1 MNNISTYQDC
11 YYTYYPQD
19 RLLQV
24 GNSRVYRNFYFI
36 DDQLFS
42 GVFGLAPTKDSPVQL
57 QPVKTFN
64 LKMLPEGPS
73 SPFAISTRVYRQ
85 PVNNSRHIGE
95 FQVILEQAI
104 GDFSIRFTIV
114 LIPEK
119 PFVRSFLQLR
129 GPARHSS
136 SETDRVD
143 KNLLYGGIESDQPQS
158 GTYLLPPSDTVD
170 AVPHSIRHGR
180 LKRISLL
187 DDTDRNDYLIDET
200 ESDLYGRYGREY
212 AGNIFIARDSFSDSA
227 LLLLKEAPTAHGALH
242 RRCGELYWHQDG
254 YCALRGTGIDP
265 TELQPQDYLQAYGA
279 TFGIGTAIEEEL
291 RVYLCSSGPHTG
303 RGPFALANTWG
314 DRKRDTALSS
324 RFIQSELSA
333 AAEIGIDYLQID
345 DGWQVGITKN
355 SGLADGGVW
364 EGYYKTDPDFW
375 QVNPHKFP
383 QGLEPLAEKARK
395 LDVKLALWFSPDSS
409 HSFANWQRDAQVVL
423 DYYRRCGIDQFKF
436 DGIKIRDKAGEEN
449 LVRFLRK
456 IESKSNGNIDYCMD
470 VTAEI
475 RFAYLYRREHGKIFL
490 ENRYTDWTN
499 YFPYR
504 TLRNIWML
512 SRYMPIQ
519 RFQIEVLNNRRNRH
533 LYGEDPFAPSHYSMD
548 YLFAIAMP
556 AIPLFF
562 MELTDLPAEARAELK
577 EIMRVYTQIRDE
589 LHYTEVIPI
598 GDRPDGRAFSGF
610 QCVIN
615 ESAGFLILFRDNSP
629 QKSYDFSL
637 AAPIDTNRKTCVLCT
652 NGMVKID
659 TKYDRLAQFTAE
671 SPRTYAI
678 ISY

>member
-1 MNNISTYQDC
+1 MDNRSSYQDC
-11 YYTYYPQD
+11 YYTYDPHSQ
-19 RLLQV
+19 LLQI

-36 DDQLFS
+36 HDQLFS
-42 GVFGLAPTKDSPVQL
+42 GEFGLAPTKDSFGQQQL
-57 QPVKTFN
+57 VKTFN
-64 LKMLPEGPS
+64 LKMLPEEPC
-73 SPFAISTRVYRQ
+73 SPFTISTQVYS
-85 PVNNSRHIGE
+85 PPGAASGHSGE
-95 FQVILEQAI
+95 FQVSLEQAA
-104 GDFSIRFTIV
+104 GALSIRFTIA
-114 LIPEK
+114 LLPGRSFI
-119 PFVRSFLQLR
+119 RSFLQLR
-129 GPARHSS
+129 GPARRSS
-136 SETDRVD
+136 PEPARVD
-143 KNLLYGGIESDQPQS
+143 KNLLYGGIESDHRQS
-158 GTYLLPPSDTVD
+158 ETYLLPPPDTVD

-180 LKRISLL
+180 LKRISLY
-187 DDTDRNDYLIDET
+187 DDTDRNDYLLEEI

-212 AGNIFIARDSFSDSA
+212 TGNIFVARDSLSDSA

-242 RRCGELYWHQDG
+242 RQCSELYWHQDG

-265 TELQPQDYLQAYGA
+265 SELQPQDYLQAYGA

-291 RVYLCSSGPHTG
+291 RDYLRASGPHTG
-303 RGPFALANTWG
+303 LRPFALANTWG
-314 DRKRDTALSS
+314 DRNKDTALNSK
-324 RFIQSELSA
+324 FIQAELLA
-333 AAEIGIDYLQID
+333 AAEIGVDYLQID
-345 DGWQVGITKN
+345 DGWQTGITKN
-355 SGLADGGVW
+355 SGLVDGGVW
-364 EGYYKTDPDFW
+364 EGYYQTDPNFW

-383 QGLEPLAEKARK
+383 QGLAPLAEQARN

-409 HSFANWQRDAQVVL
+409 HSFANWHRDAQVVL
-423 DYYRRCGIDQFKF
+423 DFYHQCGIDQFKF
-436 DGIKIRDKAGEEN
+436 DGIKIRDKPGEEN
-449 LVRFLRK
+449 LVRFLRT

-512 SRYMPIQ
+512 CRYMPIQ
-519 RFQIEVLNNRRNRH
+519 RFQVEVLNNRRNRH

-562 MELTDLPAEARAELK
+562 MELTGLPAEARAELE

-589 LHYTEVIPI
+589 LYYTQVIPI

-615 ESAGFLILFRDNSP
+615 ETSGFLILFRDNSP

-637 AAPIDTNRKTCVLCT
+637 AAPIGATQKNCVLCT
-652 NGMVKID
+652 NGIVKIEI
-659 TKYDRLAQFTAE
+659 KYDRLAQFTAE